1 MNVWRLFRAGA
12 VFIAVAMALCEV
24 HVQGRAE
31 HFLDLVDVVPP
42 SASGIDPSDLLRVR
56 PSDRSGGDSHAPRP
70 VSPLT
75 ITLASLDRARYVV
88 GDKVVYEVVVTN
100 TSGRAL
106 RFPTLVDPRIVR
118 RGMSEATLARVGLI
132 FEDAVFGMQI
142 VASQT
147 LYGATA
153 VPNSM
158 ELLQPGDSLRIRAS
172 GAWWLQSA
180 LKPGVPSRVVRDIA
194 LKGRLHMVY
203 MLNDVPIQR
212 SENAVPI
219 QLQLNY

>member
-1 MNVWRLFRAGA
+1 VN
-12 VFIAVAMALCEV
+12 
-24 HVQGRAE
+24 
-31 HFLDLVDVVPP
+31 
-42 SASGIDPSDLLRVR
+42 
-56 PSDRSGGDSHAPRP
+56 
-70 VSPLT
+70 PLT
-75 ITLASLDRARYVV
+75 ITLASVDRARHVV
-88 GDKVVYEVVVTN
+88 GDKVIYEVALTN
-100 TSGRAL
+100 TSERAL

-118 RGMSEATLARVGLI
+118 RGMSGATLARVGLI

-147 LYGATA
+147 LYGVTA

-158 ELLQPGDSLRIRAS
+158 ELLQPGDTLRIRAS
-172 GAWWLQSA
+172 GAWWLHSA

-194 LKGRLHMVY
+194 VKGRLDMTY
-203 MLNDVPIQR
+203 LLDDVPIQR